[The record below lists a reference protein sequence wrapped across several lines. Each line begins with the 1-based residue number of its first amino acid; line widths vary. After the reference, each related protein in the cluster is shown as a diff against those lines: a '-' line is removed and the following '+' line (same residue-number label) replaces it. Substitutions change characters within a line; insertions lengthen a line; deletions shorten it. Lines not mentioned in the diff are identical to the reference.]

1 MKGNKVL
8 GKVIIPEPKENWQSF
23 SHFKTCKSRTYYIVV
38 IRRNKMA
45 DIEPGSGAIKVTWL

>member
-23 SHFKTCKSRTYYIVV
+23 SHFKSRTYYIVV